1 MDHSTQIA
9 NDIKKEVTQ
18 QAASPKDAVAYIVFD
33 TESIPDGE
41 LVATVKYPSENLS
54 PDAAIER
61 AQAEAKA

>member
-33 TESIPDGE
+33 
-41 LVATVKYPSENLS
+41 
-54 PDAAIER
+54 
-61 AQAEAKA
+61 EAMAKNQKRHKN